1 MIIGKIEDGIVLDH
15 IKAGRGMELYRI
27 LGLDNLDCQ
36 VALIK
41 NADSGKMGRKDII
54 KIEGSVELA
63 PILDLADAIVDIVET
78 GAIGYVDP
86 GITVNIIKGGELAK
100 RTHIDLPEEIT
111 NVIHCKNPRCITTT
125 EQELPHVFK
134 LTDREKRVY
143 RCIYCESKAK

>member
-54 KIEGSVELA
+54 KIDQDYS
-63 PILDLADAIVDIVET
+63 INLDVL
-78 GAIGYVDP
+78 GYIDP
-86 GITVNIIKGGELAK
+86 DITVSIIKDGKTVDTVASIAK
-100 RTHIDLPEEIT
+100 KSGR
-111 NVIHCKNPRCITTT
+111 
-125 EQELPHVFK
+125 Q
-134 LTDREKRVY
+134 
-143 RCIYCESKAK
+143 

>member
-1 MIIGKIEDGIVLDH
+1 MIIDSIQNGIVIDH
-15 IKAGRGMELYRI
+15 ITAGKAMELYNI
-27 LGLDNLDCQ
+27 LGLDKLECT
-36 VALIK
+36 VAILK
-41 NADSGKMGRKDII
+41 NVTSGKLGRKDII
-54 KIEGSVELA
+54 KIDR
-63 PILDLADAIVDIVET
+63 IIDIDLD
-78 GAIGYVDP
+78 AIGYVDP

>member
-15 IKAGRGMELYRI
+15 IKAGRGMELYSI

-54 KIEGSVELA
+54 KIDR
-63 PILDLADAIVDIVET
+63 IIDIDLD
-78 GAIGYVDP
+78 AIGYVDP